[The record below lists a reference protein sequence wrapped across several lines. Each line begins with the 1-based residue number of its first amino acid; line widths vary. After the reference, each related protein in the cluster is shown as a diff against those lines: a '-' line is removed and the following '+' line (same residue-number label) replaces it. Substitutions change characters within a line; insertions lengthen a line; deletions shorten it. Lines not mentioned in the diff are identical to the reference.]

1 MLAVSIPA
9 GTNVVFDTSVA
20 PTVLKTLTSA
30 SPVTIAGSS
39 LQISDGFTVAGYSQT
54 GGLLSGKGTFSV
66 NGSFNQIA
74 GKLDWGDIIAVIAPS
89 GNIVFNDLKAPGVNL
104 TATTGSI
111 TGNGGVVTD
120 GLVVVT
126 GAGAVMNSVDN
137 RIKTF
142 KATNTGSGNI
152 ELTNVGALN
161 VQGINNVGGGIVMNN
176 TGGITTTGPVTAP
189 SAVGI
194 SLTANSPLTIG
205 ADGLSSGGNVVLAAT
220 NLTSAG
226 NVTING
232 PVTSTGGTVALNAAN
247 DMTQNAVVY
256 GAKGVTVK
264 VGGTL
269 TLTAAAKA
277 GAAPVSYFVGGSS
290 VTPPPSTDSAPSVD
304 PLPPTATDTGV
315 FDRVQDAIAQTNLL
329 TTFLDK
335 FELAVQQQNDD
346 PNDKDRN
353 RRGLVVEGDVCT
365 R

>member
-1 MLAVSIPA
+1 M
-9 GTNVVFDTSVA
+9 
-20 PTVLKTLTSA
+20 
-30 SPVTIAGSS
+30 
-39 LQISDGFTVAGYSQT
+39 
-54 GGLLSGKGTFSV
+54 
-66 NGSFNQIA
+66 
-74 GKLDWGDIIAVIAPS
+74 
-89 GNIVFNDLKAPGVNL
+89 
-104 TATTGSI
+104 
-111 TGNGGVVTD
+111 
-120 GLVVVT
+120 
-126 GAGAVMNSVDN
+126 
-137 RIKTF
+137 
-142 KATNTGSGNI
+142 
-152 ELTNVGALN
+152 
-161 VQGINNVGGGIVMNN
+161 
-176 TGGITTTGPVTAP
+176 
-189 SAVGI
+189 
-194 SLTANSPLTIG
+194 
-205 ADGLSSGGNVVLAAT
+205 
-220 NLTSAG
+220 
-226 NVTING
+226 
-232 PVTSTGGTVALNAAN
+232 ALNAAN

-315 FDRVQDAIAQTNLL
+315 FDRVQDAIAQINLL